1 MSIKKQILIFLSVL
15 ALLVWMFIFKHSQ
28 SNILKVVFFNV
39 DQGDSIFIE
48 TPNKRQILIDGGPD
62 NVVLEKLGAVMPFYD
77 RYIDLII
84 LTHPDEDHLTGLIE
98 VLNQFQVG
106 GVLVSGAKKDDEI
119 YRAWERVLSDK
130 NISTYLARAGQ
141 TIILD
146 NDVFLKIL
154 WPDKTYRNLFINDFN
169 NASVVAQ
176 LNYHNA
182 EFLLTGDIG
191 KKVENILI
199 NQNISFSSDVF
210 KIAHHGS
217 KNSTSQL
224 FLQSINPKVAVIS
237 VGANTYGHPHQSVLE
252 LLKNVLIY
260 RTDINGD
267 IKMTTDGY
275 VIETNN

>member
-1 MSIKKQILIFLSVL
+1 MNIKKQILIFLSVL
-15 ALLVWMFIFKHSQ
+15 AILVWMFIFKHSQ

-39 DQGDSIFIE
+39 GQGDSIFIE

-62 NVVLEKLGAVMPFYD
+62 NIVLEKLGAVMPFYD
-77 RYIDLII
+77 RYIDLVIM
-84 LTHPDEDHLTGLIE
+84 THPDEDHLTGLIG

-106 GVLVSGAKKDDEI
+106 GVLMSGAKKDDETC
-119 YRAWERVLSDK
+119 RAWERVLSDK

-141 TIILD
+141 AIILD

-154 WPDKTYRNLFINDFN
+154 WPNKDYKNLFTNDSN
-169 NASVVAQ
+169 NTSVAAQ

-199 NQNISFSSDVF
+199 NQKISFSSDVF
-210 KIAHHGS
+210 KLAHHGS
-217 KNSTSQL
+217 KNSTSRA
-224 FLQSINPKVAVIS
+224 FLQSINPKVAIIS

-275 VIETNN
+275 VIKTNN